1 MKKLTTIFC
10 LTIAV
15 LLGSSGIGYALPE
28 CKDSPTQDPGVSAS
42 WDQCKGTRI
51 YSDGKRYTGDYKSG
65 RPDGRGTLI
74 DSQGIEFDG
83 KFISGYL
90 DGKFTITKSDG
101 CTLTGNFKESKVIGK
116 YNLILPG
123 VHLPRCTKTMPS
135 GKRCFGE
142 WKNYYGD
149 TYVGEF
155 KIKNG
160 RMVFWGEG
168 IYTCND
174 NADPDYKCRLFSDRK
189 SRCGIWKEFE
199 YLGTKKNYEQVLV
212 RKRAAQK
219 REEEKKEAKIRE
231 AERKVKKP
239 AAVNKTC
246 SQFKTDT
253 LGSDSERKTTTGI
266 ACKVNGKWQVQ

>member
-1 MKKLTTIFC
+1 MKRIPLIFC

-15 LLGSSGIGYALPE
+15 LLGSVGESFALPE

-51 YSDGKRYTGDYKSG
+51 YSDGKRYSGDYKSG

-101 CTLTGNFKESKVIGK
+101 CALTGNFKESKAIGK

-123 VHLPRCTKTMPS
+123 VHLPRCTKTMLS

-149 TYVGEF
+149 TYIGEF
-155 KIKNG
+155 KIKN
-160 RMVFWGEG
+160 EG
-168 IYTCND
+168 NNIKVPKPN
-174 NADPDYKCRLFSDRK
+174 
-189 SRCGIWKEFE
+189 
-199 YLGTKKNYEQVLV
+199 TKK
-212 RKRAAQK
+212 
-219 REEEKKEAKIRE
+219 I
-231 AERKVKKP
+231 
-239 AAVNKTC
+239 TI
-246 SQFKTDT
+246 
-253 LGSDSERKTTTGI
+253 SERNNLILGGTYYLSCWMTMAQIEQMRAK
-266 ACKVNGKWQVQ
+266 KVMF